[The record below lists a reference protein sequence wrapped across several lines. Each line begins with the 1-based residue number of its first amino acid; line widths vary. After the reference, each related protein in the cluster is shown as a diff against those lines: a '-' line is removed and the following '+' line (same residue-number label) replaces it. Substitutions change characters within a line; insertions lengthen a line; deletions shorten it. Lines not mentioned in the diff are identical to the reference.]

1 VRKRIC
7 SSTVLCCHV
16 QAYVE
21 RHLKPV
27 WDWLVTVL
35 DATEAQLQFGSTLSY
50 SDRTN
55 QPSGY
60 ATALSAGAA
69 ASTVAPPASVQRSL
83 HVDRALREEQQLSQV
98 LEKRRTRFMPGT
110 FGLTSVI
117 IGDVKFRQ

>member
-1 VRKRIC
+1 
-7 SSTVLCCHV
+7 
-16 QAYVE
+16 VE

-60 ATALSAGAA
+60 ATASSAAVA
-69 ASTVAPPASVQRSL
+69 ASAVAPPTSVQRSL

-110 FGLTSVI
+110 FGLISVI
-117 IGDVKFRQ
+117 IGDRELWE